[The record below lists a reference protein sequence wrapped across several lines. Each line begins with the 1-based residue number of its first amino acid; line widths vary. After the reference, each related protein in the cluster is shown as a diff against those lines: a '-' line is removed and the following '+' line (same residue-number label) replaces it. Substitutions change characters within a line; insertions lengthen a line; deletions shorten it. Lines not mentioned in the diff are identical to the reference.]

1 MNRFLSDFD
10 LHLFGEGTHLQV
22 YDKLGS
28 HLTAAGG
35 KAGASFAVWAPNAQA
50 VSVVGDFNGWEGER
64 HRMNHLGQSGVWEL
78 FIPGVRQGAAYKYRL
93 RAKSGEV
100 LEKADP
106 YAFFFEVPPKS
117 ASLVWDLGGYAWGD
131 GAWMEA
137 RAKANPLDGPIN
149 VYECHIGS
157 WRRVPEEGDRHLT
170 YRELAHTLPEYAK
183 SMGYTHVELTPIM
196 EHPFGGSWGYQTL
209 GYFAPT
215 SRHGTPQDFMYFVD
229 RCHQLGVGVLLDWV
243 PSHFAT
249 DGHGLGRFDGTC
261 LYEHSDPREGFHPDW
276 GSFIFNYGRHEVK
289 NFLLSSALFWLK
301 AYHADGLR
309 VDAVASM
316 LYRDYSR
323 KEGEWIPNK
332 YGGRENLEAVE
343 FLKTFNTVAHRDCP
357 GVLTVAE
364 ESTAWPQVSRPVHL
378 GGLGFSLKW
387 NMGWMHDM
395 LSYISKE
402 PIHRKY
408 HHNDATFAMIY
419 AYHENFMLVISH
431 DEVVHG
437 KRALLDKMPGDL
449 WQKMANMRVFYAFMM
464 GFPGKKLLFM
474 GAEFGQWYEWDHNT
488 SLQWHLADFQP
499 HQQLQA
505 FVKAINHLYLQE
517 PCLHQKDFDAGGF
530 EWIDC
535 NDYDNSVFT
544 MLRYDR
550 HRREFLV
557 FACNFTPVPRYGYR
571 VGVPAGGYYREV
583 LNSDSEF
590 FGGSNVGNAGGVHTE
605 AVPWHGRPH
614 SVCLNLPPLGAVIL
628 KPAGVRS

>member
-1 MNRFLSDFD
+1 MKRFLSDFD

-22 YDKLGS
+22 YERLGS
-28 HLTAAGG
+28 HLVSLDG
-35 KAGASFAVWAPNAQA
+35 KPGTNFAVWAPNAEA
-50 VSVVGDFNGWEGER
+50 VSVVGDFNGWNR
-64 HRMNHLGQSGVWEL
+64 DSHRMNRLGNTGIWDL
-78 FIPGVRQGAAYKYRL
+78 FVPGIQQGANYKY
-93 RAKSGEV
+93 AIKSKTGETF
-100 LEKADP
+100 EKADP
-106 YAFFFEVPPKS
+106 YAFYFEVPPKS
-117 ASLVWDLGGYAWGD
+117 ASRVWDIGGYQWGD
-131 GAWMEA
+131 GAWMEK
-137 RAKANPLDGPIN
+137 RAKVNPLDGPIN
-149 VYECHIGS
+149 VYECHLAS
-157 WRRVPEEGDRHLT
+157 WRRVPEDGGRALN
-170 YRELAHTLPEYAK
+170 YRELATALPEYLKA
-183 SMGYTHVELTPIM
+183 MGYTHVELTPVM

-229 RCHQLGVGVLLDWV
+229 RCHQAGIGVLLDWV

-261 LYEHSDPREGFHPDW
+261 LFEHADPRKGFHPDW
-276 GSFIFNYGRHEVK
+276 GSYIFNYGRHEVR

-301 AYHADGLR
+301 AYHADGIR

-316 LYRDYSR
+316 LYLDYSR
-323 KEGEWIPNK
+323 KEGEWIPNQ

-343 FLKTFNTVAHRDCP
+343 FLKSFNTIAHRECP

-364 ESTAWPQVSRPVHL
+364 ESTAWGKVSRPVHL

-395 LSYISKE
+395 LTYMSKE
-402 PIHRKY
+402 PIHRRY

-449 WQKMANMRVFYAFMM
+449 WQKFANMRVFYTFML

-474 GAEFGQWYEWDHNT
+474 GGEFGQWWEWDHNQ
-488 SLQWHLADFQP
+488 SLQWHLLDYQP

-505 FVKAINHLYLQE
+505 FVKTLNHLYVAE
-517 PCLHQKDFDAGGF
+517 PCLHQKDFEPGGF

-535 NDYDNSVFT
+535 NDSDNSVFT
-544 MLRYDR
+544 MIRYDR
-550 HRREFLV
+550 DRRSFMV
-557 FACNFTPVPRYGYR
+557 FACNFTPVPREGYR
-571 VGVPAGGYYREV
+571 IGLPAAGFYREI

-590 FGGSNVGNAGGVHTE
+590 FGGSNMGNNGGVQTQE
-605 AVPWHGRPH
+605 APWHGRPC
-614 SVCLNLPPLGAVIL
+614 SALVTLPPLGAVIL
-628 KPAGVRS
+628 KPSWV